1 MKSTTIDKFTGA
13 AMAAPMVLGIGA
25 FGLVPF
31 LMVVWY
37 SLHEWNPLAGTFDF
51 SGVANYLRMF
61 TDPQIPT
68 SVGATLGFAGLLMVL
83 NIPLAMLLANLLN
96 TGLKGI
102 TAFRVIYFAPVV
114 VSSVAWVVVWSY
126 LLAANGGINAVLA
139 AIGIDGPNWLMD
151 RRTAL
156 PTVVVV
162 QVIKGVGM
170 NMILFLAAL
179 QGIPNELKEAAAL
192 DGASRRRVWQHVI
205 LPLMTPTILLVM
217 ILTMIGG
224 LDTFVP
230 VMVLTQGGPEG
241 TTTVLPYL
249 VYRTTFQDLEFGYG
263 SALGVMMFVLV
274 LGLTAIQWV
283 ARRKWVH
290 DEV

>member
-1 MKSTTIDKFTGA
+1 
-13 AMAAPMVLGIGA
+13 
-25 FGLVPF
+25 
-31 LMVVWY
+31 
-37 SLHEWNPLAGTFDF
+37 
-51 SGVANYLRMF
+51 
-61 TDPQIPT
+61 
-68 SVGATLGFAGLLMVL
+68 
-83 NIPLAMLLANLLN
+83 
-96 TGLKGI
+96 
-102 TAFRVIYFAPVV
+102 VV

-192 DGASRRRVWQHVI
+192 DGARRRRVWQHVI
-205 LPLMTPTILLVM
+205 LPLMTPPILLVM
-217 ILTMIGG
+217 ILTMFGS
-224 LDTFVP
+224 LHTFVP

-241 TTTVLPYL
+241 TSTVLPYL
-249 VYRTTFQDLEFGYG
+249 VYRTTFQ
-263 SALGVMMFVLV
+263 
-274 LGLTAIQWV
+274 
-283 ARRKWVH
+283 
-290 DEV
+290 